1 MERIEKKVNGTI
13 AEREREVRR
22 EIAKLD
28 VDISD
33 LVSATDDL
41 MERLSFVA
49 RDEMPKVPPKE
60 TPVPN
65 FNCQLAT
72 ILNEYRERI
81 VEVTARV
88 VEASDRLEI

>member
-41 MERLSFVA
+41 MERLAFVA
-49 RDEMPKVPPKE
+49 RDEGLKVPSEK
-60 TPVPN
+60 TPVPGL
-65 FNCQLAT
+65 NCQLAA
-72 ILNEYRERI
+72 ILSEYRERI
-81 VEVTARV
+81 AEITAII
-88 VEASDRLEI
+88 VEANNRLEI